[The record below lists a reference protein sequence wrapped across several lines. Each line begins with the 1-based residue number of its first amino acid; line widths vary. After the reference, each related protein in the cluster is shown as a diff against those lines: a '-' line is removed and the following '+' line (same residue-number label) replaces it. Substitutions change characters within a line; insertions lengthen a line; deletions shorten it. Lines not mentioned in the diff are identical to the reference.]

1 MSIKTRLRNIE
12 KNSGVGEQPE
22 LLLMTT
28 VYERKNG
35 GEDFGYAS
43 ALVVKFEKSSG
54 PSLPLHTEPG
64 ESLSDFVDRICDEV
78 EEYYGARPKNER
90 ELKQR
95 AGK

>member
-12 KNSGVGEQPE
+12 MNSGVGEKPE
-22 LLLMTT
+22 LLLMAT

-43 ALVVKFEKSSG
+43 ALVVNFEKSFG
-54 PSLPLHTEPG
+54 PSLPLQTEPG
-64 ESLSDFVDRICDEV
+64 ERLRDFVDRICDEV

-90 ELKQR
+90 ELKER
-95 AGK
+95 ADK